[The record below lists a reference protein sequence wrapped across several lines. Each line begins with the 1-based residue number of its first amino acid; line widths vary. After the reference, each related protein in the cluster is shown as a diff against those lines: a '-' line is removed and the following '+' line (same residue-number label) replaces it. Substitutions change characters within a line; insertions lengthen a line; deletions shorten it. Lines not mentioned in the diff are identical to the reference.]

1 MKLEVLAHRP
11 DGGSPHPPLLFVHG
25 AYVGAWCWAE
35 YFLPFFANHGYEA
48 HAVSLRGHGASPGRD
63 TLHAATIDDY
73 VNDVALAAGELGR
86 APVLIGHSM
95 GAIVLQRAAR
105 RCNAR
110 AMVLMAPV
118 PPHGLG
124 GSLLSLALRDPPL
137 FFALNALQFGG
148 ADVSSLRRI
157 RDYLFSAS
165 LTEAEVSRYLRRTQQ
180 ESQRVLLEL
189 SWPQYFW
196 IASSVGVPALVLGAE
211 KDAFFTTSMIDEA
224 ARFHGITP
232 RIFPNMAHL
241 MMLEPGWKDVAT
253 HIHAWLTKT
262 LTLSSSPGCD

>member
-1 MKLEVLAHRP
+1 MKLELLSRTP

-35 YFLPFFANHGYEA
+35 YFLPFFASRGYEA

-63 TLHAATIDDY
+63 TLNAAGIDDY
-73 VNDVALAAGELGR
+73 VEDAVVAARELGG

-95 GAIVLQRAAR
+95 GAIVVQRAAR
-105 RCNAR
+105 RCKAR
-110 AMVLMAPV
+110 AMILMAPV

-137 FFALNALQFGG
+137 YFALNALQFG

-157 RDYLFSAS
+157 RDYLFSES
-165 LTEAEVSRYLRRTQQ
+165 ITEAEVSRYLRRTQQ

-189 SWPQYFW
+189 SWPQHFW
-196 IASSVGVPALVLGAE
+196 IASSIGVPALVLGANN
-211 KDAFFTTSMIDEA
+211 DAFFTTAMIDEA
-224 ARFHGITP
+224 ARFHGVSP
-232 RIFPNMAHL
+232 RIFANMAHV
-241 MMLEPGWKDVAT
+241 MMLEPGWNDVAT
-253 HIHAWLTKT
+253 HIDAWLAGT
-262 LTLSSSPGCD
+262 LTLSSSD

>member
-1 MKLEVLAHRP
+1 MKLEVLSHAP
-11 DGGSPHPPLLFVHG
+11 DGGSRHPPLLFVHG

-63 TLHAATIDDY
+63 TLHAVHIADY
-73 VNDVALAAGELGR
+73 VDDVVLAVSELGR

-95 GAIVLQRAAR
+95 GAIVVQRAAR
-105 RCNAR
+105 RCKAR
-110 AMVLMAPV
+110 AMILMAPV

-137 FFALNALQFGG
+137 FFALNTLQFGA
-148 ADVSSLRRI
+148 ADVSFLRRV
-157 RDYLFSAS
+157 RDYLFSES

-189 SWPQYFW
+189 SWPQHFW
-196 IASSVGVPALVLGAE
+196 IAASIGVPALVLGADN
-211 KDAFFTTSMIDEA
+211 DAFFRTAMIDEA
-224 ARFHGITP
+224 ARFHGVAP
-232 RIFPNMAHL
+232 RIFPKMAHV
-241 MMLEPGWKDVAT
+241 MMLEPGWNDVAT
-253 HIHAWLTKT
+253 HIHAWLEKT
-262 LTLSSSPGCD
+262 LTLSSSTD